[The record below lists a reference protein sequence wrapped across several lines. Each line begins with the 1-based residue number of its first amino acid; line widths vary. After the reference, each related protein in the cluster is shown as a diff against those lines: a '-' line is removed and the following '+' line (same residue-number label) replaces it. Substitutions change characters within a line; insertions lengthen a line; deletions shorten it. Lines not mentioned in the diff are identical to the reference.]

1 MPEIKELTLPPLP
14 AAEIESYVLARLKAA
29 GGGSLFNRA
38 ALKILS
44 DYGQGRPEV
53 VNQLAERGLIAAWSA
68 GRPEVG
74 PAQMEAARTSLE
86 APQNLDYGL
95 LAGAAGDQAVRSGQ
109 GPGGR
114 AGRRRRLLLPA
125 ALLLLGLGY
134 YGLKDPPPPQPAP
147 PPVPAEAVA
156 PDRPV
161 ETAAP
166 AGASDSDSG
175 APSLPT
181 PPGHLLTLPQGSLAL
196 VVDQNAN
203 TGRLWQGG
211 ARGPG
216 LKAEVAAPTFKN
228 HGLFLFGRPPGRP
241 RGRTPLIFQYP
252 PSRDLPTDEAQA
264 IWPRV
269 ATLLPQ
275 NILPVIVATA
285 ESLQAPG
292 RPEDLEAIDNRVKAW
307 VQSQQYKFPDT
318 TAALYAGSFQFF
330 ELGQPAR
337 NLSREDFRRALNS
350 ETRTSGEVHLTTSQ
364 PLLIRDPRNER
375 FIWAVFNL
383 KYGSRLRR
391 DMGLRVLVF
400 ERALMGGPDNWL
412 IAAELWLPEKSL
424 QGD

>member
-1 MPEIKELTLPPLP
+1 LTLPPLP
-14 AAEIESYVLARLKAA
+14 DAEIESYVSARLKAV
-29 GGGSLFNRA
+29 GGGALFSRA
-38 ALKILS
+38 ALKILG

-53 VNQLAERGLIAAWSA
+53 INQLAERGLIAAWSA
-68 GRPEVG
+68 GRSEVG
-74 PAQMEAARTSLE
+74 SAQMEAARTSLE
-86 APQNLDYGL
+86 APRNLDYDR
-95 LAGAAGDQAVRSGQ
+95 LAGAARDQVIRPDQGSGV
-109 GPGGR
+109 
-114 AGRRRRLLLPA
+114 GRRRRLIIPA
-125 ALLLLGLGY
+125 VLLLLSLGY
-134 YGLKDPPPPQPAP
+134 YGLKEPPAP
-147 PPVPAEAVA
+147 PPSQPSAESEAAA
-156 PDRPV
+156 PDQPV

-166 AGASDSDSG
+166 AGTFAPDSG

-181 PPGHLLTLPQGSLAL
+181 PPSQLLTLPQGSLAL
-196 VVDQNAN
+196 VVDQNGL

-216 LKAEVAAPTFKN
+216 LKAEIAAPAFKN
-228 HGLFLFGRPPGRP
+228 SGLFLFGRP

-252 PSRDLPTDEAQA
+252 PSREMPTAEALA

-275 NILPVIVATA
+275 NILPVIVAP
-285 ESLQAPG
+285 SLSLNTPG
-292 RPEDLEAIDNRVKAW
+292 RSEDLEAIDSRVKAW
-307 VQSQQYKFPDT
+307 VQSQHYKFPDT

-364 PLLIRDPRNER
+364 PLLIRDPKNDR

-383 KYGSRLRR
+383 KYVSKLRR

-400 ERALMGGPDNWL
+400 ERSLRGGPDNWL
-412 IAAELWLPEKSL
+412 IVAELWLPEKSL
-424 QGD
+424 QED

>member
-1 MPEIKELTLPPLP
+1 LIP
-14 AAEIESYVLARLKAA
+14 ASI
-29 GGGSLFNRA
+29 
-38 ALKILS
+38 
-44 DYGQGRPEV
+44 
-53 VNQLAERGLIAAWSA
+53 
-68 GRPEVG
+68 
-74 PAQMEAARTSLE
+74 
-86 APQNLDYGL
+86 
-95 LAGAAGDQAVRSGQ
+95 
-109 GPGGR
+109 
-114 AGRRRRLLLPA
+114 
-125 ALLLLGLGY
+125 LLLGLLGY
-134 YGLKDPPPPQPAP
+134 YGLREAPPPPQPIPAAETEAA
-147 PPVPAEAVA
+147 PAE
-156 PDRPV
+156 PV

-166 AGASDSDSG
+166 AGTVIAGTAAPDPG
-175 APSLPT
+175 PSLPT
-181 PPGHLLTLPQGSLAL
+181 PPGQLLTLPQGSLAL
-196 VVDQNAN
+196 VVDQNNN

-216 LKAEVAAPTFKN
+216 LKAEIAAPVFKN
-228 HGLFLFGRPPGRP
+228 PGLFLFGRP

-252 PSRDLPTDEAQA
+252 PSRELPTAEALA

-275 NILPVIVATA
+275 NILPVIVAPA
-285 ESLQAPG
+285 ESLGTPG
-292 RPEDLEAIDNRVKAW
+292 RPEDLEAIDSRFKAW

-364 PLLIRDPRNER
+364 PLLIRDPKNDR

-383 KYGSRLRR
+383 KYVSKLRR

-400 ERALMGGPDNWL
+400 EKALMGGPDNWL

-424 QGD
+424 QGN